1 MRQILAILKLQLD
14 NRFAIF
20 KKSNI
25 KTRLLNILKYA
36 IIFGAIFGVCC
47 FIISKISFF
56 LVISF
61 NQELF
66 AIVLSFLLI
75 ISLIFS
81 ISNVI
86 STMFMS
92 KDNELLLCLPV
103 SFDQLYVSK
112 LVVLYINELVFNIL
126 YIFPILLALGT
137 VGIGIPAIY
146 FLVIVLLFPI
156 LPFASLGIASLLAIP
171 VMSIVKFLMDRP
183 KVSVVVSIVGI
194 AALFVL
200 YMLFITSISGA
211 FNITEQQIETSV
223 AVNQGVLDIGS
234 KIPVIYWLSS
244 IFFNLKTIYK
254 LYIFMAAFIVLF
266 VASALIVR
274 KIFFKISVFNNN
286 FKKATRAK
294 KRVFKKRSIEK
305 ELLLK
310 EFRTC
315 LRSPSIIVQFFLF
328 PLLMPLI
335 VYTYDKLLF
344 SIAVNQTGQA
354 LIFASHVLVLFMV
367 TTLSSSIT
375 STALSREGGLLYFS
389 KMIPVSYEKQ
399 ALIKIVFNTIISWAA
414 ILITTVVC
422 CIFNETNIVLI
433 ILASIAA
440 LITSV
445 GHICQSY
452 DIDLRNP
459 TLDWYDVGEISALS
473 KNTTSSILFGFLV
486 AIIFTL
492 FSVLGRGSNL
502 LTGVLLIVPAIIY
515 TAGRVHLLRLRLKIM
530 FGRIEI

>member
-1 MRQILAILKLQLD
+1 MKEILAILKLQLD
-14 NRFAIF
+14 NRYAIF
-20 KKSNI
+20 KKSDI
-25 KTRLLNILKYA
+25 KTRLLNIMKYA
-36 IIFGAIFGVCC
+36 IIFGAIYGVCC

-56 LVISF
+56 LVIRF

-66 AIVLSFLLI
+66 AIILSILLI
-75 ISLIFS
+75 ISLVFS

-112 LVVLYINELVFNIL
+112 LVVLYINEVVFNIL

-137 VGIGIPAIY
+137 VGVGIPAIY

-171 VMSIVKFLMDRP
+171 VMSIVKFLKDRP
-183 KVSVVVSIVGI
+183 KVNVVVVLAGI
-194 AALFVL
+194 TALFVT

-211 FNITEQQIETSV
+211 FNITEKQIETST
-223 AVNQGVLDIGS
+223 AINQGILDIGS
-234 KIPVIYWLSS
+234 KIPVIFWLSS
-244 IFFNLKTIYK
+244 IFFNIKTIYR
-254 LYIFMAAFIVLF
+254 LYIFMVTFIVVF
-266 VASALIVR
+266 FASSVIV
-274 KIFFKISVFNNN
+274 KKVFFKISVFNND
-286 FKKATRAK
+286 FKKATRV
-294 KRVFKKRSIEK
+294 KRRIFKKRSIER

-328 PLLMPLI
+328 PILMPLI

-354 LIFASHVLVLFMV
+354 LIFASHVLVLFMI

-399 ALIKIVFNTIISWAA
+399 AFIKVVFNTIISWTA
-414 ILITTVVC
+414 IIITTIVC

-433 ILASIAA
+433 IVASIAA

-445 GHICQSY
+445 GHICQCY
-452 DIDLRNP
+452 DIDLRTP
-459 TLDWYDVGEISALS
+459 VLDWYDVGEISTLS

-486 AIIFTL
+486 AVIFTIL
-492 FSVLGRGSNL
+492 SVLGRGSTL
-502 LTGVLLIVPAIIY
+502 LTSAVLIVPAILY
-515 TAGRVHLLRLRLKIM
+515 TLGRIHLLRLRLKIM